1 MATLAKPKT
10 IKEDIKMKY
19 WHKRVTLDYVTM
31 DDEGNEETVA
41 VLVAE
46 DGDTY
51 LLDDFIRSDGGRY
64 DAVMGVSNTSAI
76 GLILGAD
83 NDTGIIQAFG

>member
-1 MATLAKPKT
+1 
-10 IKEDIKMKY
+10 MKY
-19 WHKRVTLDYVTM
+19 WHKRVILDHEAST
-31 DDEGNEETVA
+31 DDEGNEEIVA
-41 VLVAE
+41 VLIAK

-51 LLDDFIRSDGGRY
+51 PLEDFIRSDGGRY

-83 NDTGIIQAFG
+83 NDNGIIQAFG

>member
-1 MATLAKPKT
+1 
-10 IKEDIKMKY
+10 MKY
-19 WHKRVTLDYVTM
+19 WHKRVTLDHEITI
-31 DDEGNEETVA
+31 DDEGNEEIAA

-51 LLDDFIRSDGGRY
+51 LLDDFMRSDGGRY

-83 NDTGIIQAFG
+83 NDIGVIQAFG

>member
-1 MATLAKPKT
+1 MITLRKT
-10 IKEDIKMKY
+10 TERERQMKY
-19 WHKRVTLDYVTM
+19 WHKRVTLDHEVST
-31 DDEGNEETVA
+31 DDEGNEEIMS
-41 VLVAE
+41 VLITE

-51 LLDDFIRSDGGRY
+51 PLEDFMRSCDGSRY

-83 NDTGIIQAFG
+83 NETGVIQAFG

>member
-1 MATLAKPKT
+1 
-10 IKEDIKMKY
+10 MKY
-19 WHKRVTLDYVTM
+19 WHKRVTLDHEITM
-31 DDEGNEETVA
+31 DDEGNEEIVA
-41 VLVAE
+41 ELVAE
-46 DGDTY
+46 DGDIY
-51 LLDDFIRSDGGRY
+51 PLEDFIRSDGGRY

>member
-1 MATLAKPKT
+1 
-10 IKEDIKMKY
+10 MKY

-31 DDEGNEETVA
+31 NDEETVA

-51 LLDDFIRSDGGRY
+51 LLDDFMRSDGGRY

>member
-1 MATLAKPKT
+1 
-10 IKEDIKMKY
+10 MKY
-19 WHKRVTLDYVTM
+19 WHKRVTLHHEVTT
-31 DDEGNEETVA
+31 DDEGNEEIA
-41 VLVAE
+41 VVLMAE

-51 LLDDFIRSDGGRY
+51 PLEGFIRSDGGRY

>member
-1 MATLAKPKT
+1 
-10 IKEDIKMKY
+10 MKY
-19 WHKRVTLDYVTM
+19 WHKRVTLDHEITM
-31 DDEGNEETVA
+31 DDEGNEEIVA

-51 LLDDFIRSDGGRY
+51 LLGDFIRSDGGRY

>member
-1 MATLAKPKT
+1 
-10 IKEDIKMKY
+10 MKY
-19 WHKRVTLDYVTM
+19 WHKKVTLDHEVST
-31 DDEGNEETVA
+31 DDEGNEEIVA

-51 LLDDFIRSDGGRY
+51 PLGDFIRSDNGRY

-83 NDTGIIQAFG
+83 NETGVIQAFG

>member
-1 MATLAKPKT
+1 
-10 IKEDIKMKY
+10 MKY
-19 WHKRVTLDYVTM
+19 WHKRVIVDHEVST
-31 DDEGNEETVA
+31 DDEGNEEIVA
-41 VLVAE
+41 VLIAE

-51 LLDDFIRSDGGRY
+51 PLEDFIRSDGGRY

-83 NDTGIIQAFG
+83 NETGIIQAFG

>member
-1 MATLAKPKT
+1 
-10 IKEDIKMKY
+10 MKY
-19 WHKRVTLDYVTM
+19 WHKRVTLDHEVST
-31 DDEGNEETVA
+31 DDEGNEEIVA
-41 VLVAE
+41 VLIAE
-46 DGDTY
+46 DGNTY
-51 LLDDFIRSDGGRY
+51 LLEDFIRSDSGRY

>member
-1 MATLAKPKT
+1 
-10 IKEDIKMKY
+10 MKY
-19 WHKRVTLDYVTM
+19 WHKKVTLDHEVST
-31 DDEGNEETVA
+31 DDEGNEEIVA

-51 LLDDFIRSDGGRY
+51 PLEDFIRSDNGRY
-64 DAVMGVSNTSAI
+64 DAVMGISNTSAI

-83 NDTGIIQAFG
+83 NDTGVIQAFG

>member
-1 MATLAKPKT
+1 
-10 IKEDIKMKY
+10 MKY
-19 WHKRVTLDYVTM
+19 WHKKVTLDHEVST
-31 DDEGNEETVA
+31 DDEGNEEIVA

-51 LLDDFIRSDGGRY
+51 PLEYFIRSDNGRY
-64 DAVMGVSNTSAI
+64 DAVMGISNTSAI

-83 NDTGIIQAFG
+83 NDTGVIQAFG

>member
-1 MATLAKPKT
+1 
-10 IKEDIKMKY
+10 MKY
-19 WHKRVTLDYVTM
+19 WHKKVTLDHEVST
-31 DDEGNEETVA
+31 DDEGNEEIVA
-41 VLVAE
+41 VLIAE

-51 LLDDFIRSDGGRY
+51 PLKDFIRSDNGRY

-83 NDTGIIQAFG
+83 NETGVIQAFG

>member
-1 MATLAKPKT
+1 MITFSKT
-10 IKEDIKMKY
+10 IKEGKTMKY
-19 WHKRVTLDYVTM
+19 WHKKVTLDHEVST
-31 DDEGNEETVA
+31 DDEGNEEIVA
-41 VLVAE
+41 VLIAE

-51 LLDDFIRSDGGRY
+51 PLKDFIRSDNGRY

-83 NDTGIIQAFG
+83 NETGVIQAFG

>member
-1 MATLAKPKT
+1 
-10 IKEDIKMKY
+10 MKY
-19 WHKRVTLDYVTM
+19 WHKRVTLQHEVAT
-31 DDEGNEETVA
+31 DDEGNEDIVA
-41 VLVAE
+41 VLRAE

-51 LLDDFIRSDGGRY
+51 PLEYFMRSGGGRY
-64 DAVMGVSNTSAI
+64 DAIMGVTNTSAI

>member
-1 MATLAKPKT
+1 
-10 IKEDIKMKY
+10 MKY
-19 WHKRVTLDYVTM
+19 WHKRVTLDHEVST
-31 DDEGNEETVA
+31 DDEGNKEIMA
-41 VLVAE
+41 VLIAE

-76 GLILGAD
+76 GLIMGAD
-83 NDTGIIQAFG
+83 NDTGVVQAFG

>member
-1 MATLAKPKT
+1 
-10 IKEDIKMKY
+10 
-19 WHKRVTLDYVTM
+19 M
-31 DDEGNEETVA
+31 DDEGNEEIVA

-51 LLDDFIRSDGGRY
+51 LLGDFIRSDGGRY